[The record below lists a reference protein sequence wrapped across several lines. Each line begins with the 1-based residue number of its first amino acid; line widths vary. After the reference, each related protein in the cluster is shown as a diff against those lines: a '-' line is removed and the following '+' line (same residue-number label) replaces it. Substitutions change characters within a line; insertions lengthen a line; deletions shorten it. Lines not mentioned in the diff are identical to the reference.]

1 VFGRGPGI
9 RDELIILSE
18 RHFKMI
24 LSPNDNI
31 PNEKVAKMQL
41 CKLLLSQIKTFSN
54 EVFTS
59 GNIF

>member
-1 VFGRGPGI
+1 
-9 RDELIILSE
+9 
-18 RHFKMI
+18 MI

-59 GNIF
+59 GNIFQVEIQVATFKGKCPE